1 MSVNAMISP
10 LLQVAGVVLEEKQTL
25 GVRRTLARIPPI
37 PPPSA
42 ILWHSV
48 RARERGKE
56 EDNVPS
62 AASLLLPLHLTCD
75 GHSAVPGSPRVT
87 SRSSV
92 DA

>member
-1 MSVNAMISP
+1 MIST
-10 LLQVAGVVLEEKQTL
+10 LLQVAGVVLLEEKQTL
-25 GVRRTLARIPPI
+25 GVRRTLARIPPY

-56 EDNVPS
+56 EDNVPN

-75 GHSAVPGSPRVT
+75 GHSAVLGSPRVT
-87 SRSSV
+87 SRLSV